1 MNEGGGCMSVD
12 REKVNEEEKMKIS
25 QDIIKE
31 EIGEMEKRYK
41 KLEKL
46 FEKEESI
53 PKPKK
58 IEETLE
64 SLYDDKIFKCP
75 KTYPNLQSNYSWL
88 NKDGD
93 KIIYMFSV
101 KNFPYDKS
109 EIINKFDKEK
119 NISLCR
125 INEKSLKW
133 EKVKKNE
140 TVCLYVGSSKK
151 IQQRLKE
158 HLFLCKKNSYA
169 MHLEAWLKKED
180 LPITINIWD
189 FSVFLKDEDPDYL
202 QTIED
207 LLWNHYQPLFGRQ
220 GKK

>member
-1 MNEGGGCMSVD
+1 MSVD

-58 IEETLE
+58 IEETLK
-64 SLYDDKIFKCP
+64 SLDDHEKFECP
-75 KTYPNLQSNYSWL
+75 KTYPDLKSNSKYSWL

-125 INEKSLKW
+125 INEKSPKW

-158 HLFLCKKNSYA
+158 HLFLCNKNSYA
-169 MHLEAWLKKED
+169 MHLKAWLKKED

-189 FSVFLKDEDPDYL
+189 FTDFLKDEEPDSDYL
-202 QTIED
+202 QNIED